1 MVPGEK
7 GELRHI
13 CLFPGFSLQ
22 IPEMLL
28 LRVLELEESALCCA
42 QMKQFSQAASGRS
55 FYKQEKDFDSHLALG
70 SVNLLEIC
78 SCHIS
83 GTLAGTLWM
92 QEEGMTCQ

>member
-7 GELRHI
+7 GGLRHI

-22 IPEMLL
+22 IPGMLL
-28 LRVLELEESALCCA
+28 LRVLELEESALWLCINETIQSGA
-42 QMKQFSQAASGRS
+42 YGRS
-55 FYKQEKDFDSHLALG
+55 FYKQEKEFDSHLALG

-78 SCHIS
+78 GCHIS

-92 QEEGMTCQ
+92 LEEGMTCQ